1 MQKQAPTLPRILVMA
16 GFALSCFGLILFLW
30 VAFGGPVPFAAKGY
44 QVKVNFVN
52 AGQLASQA
60 DVRISGV
67 PVGKVAKVELG
78 ARNATTATLQIDP
91 RYAPIPQNSR
101 AILRTKTL
109 LGETYVELTPGN
121 RATGAPLADGA
132 MLPERQVR
140 QQVTVDRIF
149 QLFDEPTRKGF
160 QEWQQ
165 GLAGALAGRG
175 GDISDAFG
183 NLPAFTDSADRT
195 LEVLNSQGDA
205 VNQLVRDTG
214 VVFNAISERGDQL
227 RQSIV
232 NSNAVF
238 TTTAR
243 LNTQLADIFTILPTF
258 ESEGKKT
265 VDQLKAFSE
274 NANPVVESLIPAAQQ
289 ISPTLESVAQLS
301 PSLKNIMTRL
311 KPLDDLS
318 TPGTAALGKFLNGN
332 GAQPGLSK
340 VLAQLDVFLQQLNPM
355 LNYLGIYKKTIPPFF
370 ANAAAATQ
378 ATVPDD
384 TGGTL
389 GYPKGVPYLRASPT
403 FNIMGLAA
411 MPKRP
416 TTNRATAYYAPAAYP
431 WDLTNYETRQCG
443 GSFAPDPITAKWDGT
458 VTTTSGSKT
467 VTVDSTASGSLAVG
481 QSLDAP
487 GLTSAVINQISGSTL
502 TVSRNATA
510 TGSGVSAK
518 AWPLQWSLPNS
529 TPASDLAKW
538 IKAIAYAGTNT
549 PAAPACTPQPVLG
562 PNPTPP
568 LPLTPW
574 YEPFGDYSKIFT
586 RIEEQKNSP

>member
-1 MQKQAPTLPRILVMA
+1 MA

-67 PVGKVAKVELG
+67 PVGKVQKVELG
-78 ARNATTATLQIDP
+78 ARNATTATIQIDP
-91 RYAPIPQNSR
+91 RYAPIPSDSR

-121 RATGAPLADGA
+121 RATGQPLPDGA

-183 NLPAFTDSADRT
+183 NLPAFAESADST

-238 TTTAR
+238 ATTAR
-243 LNTQLADIFTILPTF
+243 LNSQLADIFTILPTF
-258 ESEGKKT
+258 ESESKKT
-265 VDQLKAFSE
+265 VDQLKVFAE

-311 KPLDDLS
+311 KPLDDYS
-318 TPGTAALGKFLNGN
+318 TPGAAALGKFLNGN

-355 LNYLGIYKKTIPPFF
+355 LNYLGVYKKTVPPFF

-384 TGGTL
+384 TGGGL

-403 FNIMGLAA
+403 LNMMGLAA

-431 WDLTNYETRQCG
+431 WDLTNYETRQCPANG
-443 GSFAPDPITAKWDGT
+443 GSFSPDPVTATWEGT
-458 VTTTSGSKT
+458 VTTALGSKT
-467 VTVDSTASGSLAVG
+467 VTVDSTTSGSLVVG
-481 QSLDAP
+481 QSLDAA
-487 GLTSAVINQISGSTL
+487 GLTSAVIDQISGSTL
-502 TVSRNATA
+502 TVSRKATA
-510 TGSGVSAK
+510 SGSSVAAK
-518 AWPLQWSLPNS
+518 GWPVQWSMPNT

-549 PAAPACTPQPVLG
+549 PAAPACTPQPVLSG
-562 PNPTPP
+562 PNPSPP
-568 LPLTPW
+568 LPATPW
-574 YEPFGDYSKIFT
+574 YKPFSDYSKIFT
-586 RIEEQKNSP
+586 LIEAQKNNP